1 MSLYLTLELITIAV
15 PLVFSFEKK
24 MQFYKRLKT
33 VIISLI
39 LVGAVFLIFDIYS
52 TSAGVWGFNRN
63 YHSNIIFL
71 HLPLEEWLF
80 FFAIPYACIFL
91 HYTFLFLLPQISLSN
106 KTTRAI
112 SVLLS
117 AILLLV
123 IVLNTDKTYTWI
135 ISVFALAAIVLS
147 SFCSTQILNRFYLTF
162 LVILIPFF
170 IINGVLTGSFID
182 EEVFWYNSTE
192 ILGIRVF
199 TVPVED
205 ILFAFS
211 LVLFNL
217 LAISKLERVRIK
229 SQEPRI
235 TPKNL
240 KRRP

>member
-1 MSLYLTLELITIAV
+1 MSLYLALELITIAV
-15 PLVFSFEKK
+15 PLVFSFDKK
-24 MQFYKRLKT
+24 MRFYKRLKP

-39 LVGAVFLIFDIYS
+39 LVGAVFIIFDIYS
-52 TSAGVWGFNRN
+52 TRAGIWGFNRD

-80 FFAIPYACIFL
+80 FIAIPYACVFL

-106 KTTRAI
+106 KATRVI

-117 AILLLV
+117 TILLLV
-123 IVLNTDKTYTWI
+123 ILLNTDKTYTWA
-135 ISVFALAAIVLS
+135 ISLFALAAIILS
-147 SFCSTQILNRFYLTF
+147 SLSSTQILNRYYLTF

-182 EEVFWYNSTE
+182 EAVFWYNSNE

-205 ILFAFS
+205 IMFAFS

-217 LAISKLERVRIK
+217 LVINKVESLFKDLR
-229 SQEPRI
+229 S
-235 TPKNL
+235 
-240 KRRP
+240 